1 MDYENYESVL
11 EYVPSNNSRLR
22 DNILDD
28 NSTLFNT
35 MKKYAIDDKYI
46 VSLSGG
52 VDSMVLISIL
62 HYLNKT
68 VIGIHINY
76 NNRPET
82 YKEKEFL
89 ENWCEY
95 NDIRL
100 YCMDILDIQRR
111 DSKRSDY
118 EEYTK
123 KLRFD
128 MYKQVLETEN
138 CDSVLLAHHKDDIV
152 ENIFTN
158 VCRARSLFN
167 LGVLKKESVIDDV
180 TIERP
185 LLDLYKKCIVEYANT
200 HDVPYFKDTTPTWSV
215 RGCYRE
221 KIDPSVQYA
230 FGNQVKDNLLSVET
244 ELKEWYSLITYSII
258 NPFIKSI
265 DTKDY
270 EISFDTTPYK
280 EYPLC
285 FWNTVFMKLFHFYNS
300 KVPSKRSIKAF
311 VDYIEHRTD
320 GTINLTSETKTKMKK
335 NVVTIS
341 FKF

>member
-1 MDYENYESVL
+1 MDYEEYESVL
-11 EYVPSNNSRLR
+11 EYVPSNKSRLR
-22 DNILDD
+22 YNILDD

-35 MKKYAIDDKYI
+35 MKKYAINNKYV

-52 VDSMVLISIL
+52 VDSMVLTSIL
-62 HYLNKT
+62 HYLDKT

-95 NDIRL
+95 NDIKL

-123 KLRFD
+123 KIRFD

-185 LLDLYKKCIVEYANT
+185 LLDLYKKCIVDYANK
-200 HDVPYFKDTTPTWSV
+200 HDISYFKDTTPKWSV

-230 FGNQVKDNLLSVET
+230 FGNQVKNNLLSVET
-244 ELKEWYSLITYSII
+244 ELKEWYTVITYSII
-258 NPFIKSI
+258 NPFIKSM

-270 EISFDTTPYK
+270 EVSFDTTPYK

-311 VDYIEHRTD
+311 VDYIEHRTE
-320 GTINLTSETKTKMKK
+320 GNINLTSETKTKMKD
-335 NVVTIS
+335 NVITIS
-341 FKF
+341 FKV

>member
-1 MDYENYESVL
+1 MDYEEYKSVL
-11 EYVPSNNSRLR
+11 EYVPSNNSHLK

-28 NSTLFNT
+28 NSILFNT
-35 MKKYAIDDKYI
+35 MKKYAVYDKYV

-62 HYLNKT
+62 NYLNKT

-82 YKEKEFL
+82 YIEREFL
-89 ENWCEY
+89 EKWCEY
-95 NDIRL
+95 NDIQL
-100 YCMDILDIQRR
+100 YCMDITDIQRG
-111 DSKRSDY
+111 DSKRSEY

-123 KLRFD
+123 KLRFN
-128 MYKQVLETEN
+128 MYKQVLDTEN

-158 VCRARSLFN
+158 ICRARSLFN
-167 LGVLKKESVIDDV
+167 LGVLQKESVIDNV

-200 HDVPYFKDTTPTWSV
+200 HEIPYFKDTTPKWSV

-230 FGNQVKDNLLSVET
+230 YGNQVKDNLLSVET
-244 ELKEWYSLITYSII
+244 ELKEWYSLITDSII
-258 NPFIKSI
+258 NPFVKSMSII
-265 DTKDY
+265 DT
-270 EISFDTTPYK
+270 EVSFNITYYK
-280 EYPLC
+280 QYPLC
-285 FWNTVFMKLFHFYNS
+285 FWNTIFIKLFHFYHS
-300 KVPSKRSIKAF
+300 RVPSKRSIKAF

-320 GTINLTSETKTKMKK
+320 GTINLTNETKTKMKN

-341 FKF
+341 FKV